1 MTLLAPVMVLDAAD
15 GPELP
20 IVVGDG
26 VAQAAVWPGMG
37 ARLRSMHVLTL
48 GAGARTVEL
57 SHPGDAVYAVLEGD
71 GTVGEPPDGAAAE
84 LREGSMFH
92 VDAGTPY
99 VIAAGPDGLRLVGGP
114 APADPALYEEKG

>member
-1 MTLLAPVMVLDAAD
+1 MVLDAAD
-15 GPELP
+15 GPELA

-26 VAQAAVWPGMG
+26 VAQAAVWPGTG
-37 ARLRSMHVLTL
+37 ARSRSMHVLSL

-71 GTVGEPPDGAAAE
+71 GTVAEPPDGAPAE

-92 VDAGTPY
+92 VDAGTSY
-99 VIAAGPDGLRLVGGP
+99 VIAAGPNGLQLVGGP
-114 APADPALYEEKG
+114 APADPALYNGDG